1 MDDYAVL
8 INNIKERLKQNRNL
22 VDMISDCP
30 NIERPIAPAL
40 LNVEEYNV

>member
-22 VDMISDCP
+22 VDMIGDCP
-30 NIERPIAPAL
+30 NIERPIAPSL